1 MWRRISN
8 KLLIVK
14 KRTGHKAQ
22 RSFCEVQ
29 GLILGS
35 KEGGG
40 EMREREEKGRN
51 LEKLVVYTRARTPE
65 TCAYQATTGSLPV
78 ETHPHALTSSFS
90 LCSQTHTLPH
100 VNQQVP
106 LYAWTQNSPTPPSV

>member
-35 KEGGG
+35 KEDGG
-40 EMREREEKGRN
+40 EKGSERERRERKELGKVSG
-51 LEKLVVYTRARTPE
+51 L
-65 TCAYQATTGSLPV
+65 
-78 ETHPHALTSSFS
+78 H
-90 LCSQTHTLPH
+90 
-100 VNQQVP
+100 
-106 LYAWTQNSPTPPSV
+106 